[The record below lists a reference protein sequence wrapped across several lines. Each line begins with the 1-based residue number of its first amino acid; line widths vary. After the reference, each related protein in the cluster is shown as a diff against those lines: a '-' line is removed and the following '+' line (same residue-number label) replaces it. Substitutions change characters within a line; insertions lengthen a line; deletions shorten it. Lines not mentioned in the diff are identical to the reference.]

1 MLRGATAS
9 LLALAILGWIYSA
22 DGVVKLTTLA
32 LLWVAI
38 SVVLTVGRC
47 VCSWVGWRSDPGQ
60 LPFVDLI
67 TGYVVTS
74 VFLFGMVLALPG
86 GLTVW
91 AAALAV
97 GAWLVGKAL
106 GAGRSPS
113 PRPEVAD
120 SRDHWADWIALLLA
134 MVAATVWSHEARQ
147 LPDPN
152 VSPLVYQVW
161 QDVFYHARLIS
172 AFGQASGHE
181 TLFHISDA
189 TQPLAVYHYATYLL
203 PALVYQVTGQTAVSL
218 YVSVLLPFGVVLCA
232 LSAYVLVRNW
242 FGAGAG
248 LAALLA
254 VVFLPDA
261 FAQGFANKHYSYYF
275 QMLVNV
281 ATPYGLACVALSWV
295 FMFRGCRTGSVRH
308 VLFAYLLGVLL
319 VFFKAHLF
327 FANSLFLMLYPMIQ
341 FPGLRAW
348 QRTVLCMVAVGAFVG
363 TIALAQGLETV
374 PYLALDGSG
383 VHVHFRNLNHYTSGS
398 PLKDWMRHQYQAN
411 GQTPFVYGLGAA
423 FLLAY
428 AFGLLCVVFLLALVL
443 IRWYGKRETE
453 DRHVGWILAVF
464 IGWLLSALFLSG
476 DIRRI
481 GTVDELIHRPF
492 VWAYFLVAAW
502 SAGALYFVI
511 WGKGYPRSFR
521 GGVLAIS
528 VCAAATVM
536 LWQQAPGL
544 QVFPHW
550 KPGYRAIMSF
560 DRCALQ
566 LAGHMRTH
574 RRPNDLFLA
583 SGGDKWYFYT
593 AHAEMQIYAG
603 RSIYGPTRS
612 ARPDVLREVDALTR
626 MYTEAQVLD
635 FLRSRHIGWY
645 IKDPYSQLQWPDS
658 MARFRV
664 MDCGGHE
671 LYAIPGA

>member
-1 MLRGATAS
+1 MLRGITAG

-22 DGVVKLTTLA
+22 DGVVRLTTLA
-32 LLWVAI
+32 LLWVAM

-47 VCSWVGWRSDPGQ
+47 VSSWVGWKSDPNQ

-67 TGYVVTS
+67 TGYVVSS
-74 VFLFGMVLALPG
+74 VFLFGLVLALPG
-86 GLTVW
+86 GLSLW
-91 AAALAV
+91 AVVLAV
-97 GAWLVGKAL
+97 GAWLVGRAL
-106 GAGRSPS
+106 RASRKPWSH
-113 PRPEVAD
+113 PELVD
-120 SRDHWADWIALLLA
+120 PWHHWADWVALLLA
-134 MVAATVWSHEARQ
+134 LVAATVWSHEARQ

-172 AFGQASGHE
+172 AFGQAGGHE
-181 TLFHISDA
+181 TLFHISDS

-218 YVSVLLPFGVVLCA
+218 YVSLLLPFGVVLCA
-232 LSAYVLVRNW
+232 LSAYVLVRSW

-295 FMFRGCRTGSVRH
+295 FMFRGCQTGSVRH

-348 QRTVLCMVAVGAFVG
+348 QRTVLCTVAVGAFVG

-383 VHVHFRNLNHYTSGS
+383 VHVHFRNMNHFTSGGA
-398 PLKDWMRHQYQAN
+398 LKDWWRLQYHLLAK
-411 GQTPFVYGLGAA
+411 TPMVYGLGAA
-423 FLLAY
+423 FLLMY
-428 AFGLLCVVFLLALVL
+428 AFGALCIVFVLALGLASWRARRVTL
-443 IRWYGKRETE
+443 PL
-453 DRHVGWILAVF
+453 HVGWILAVF
-464 IGWLLSALFLSG
+464 LGWLLSALFLSG

-511 WGKGYPRSFR
+511 WGTSLPRSLGGKLLALSICIAAVVTAWQRSPGAQLFPQWKR
-521 GGVLAIS
+521 GYHAIVS
-528 VCAAATVM
+528 YD
-536 LWQQAPGL
+536 P
-544 QVFPHW
+544 
-550 KPGYRAIMSF
+550 
-560 DRCALQ
+560 CALKIAQ
-566 LAGHMRTH
+566 YMRTH
-574 RRPNDLFLA
+574 RQERDLFLA

-612 ARPDVLREVDALTR
+612 AKPDVLRQVDALTR
-626 MYTEAQVLD
+626 MTTEAQVLD

-645 IKDPYSQLQWPDS
+645 IKDPDSQLQWPDS